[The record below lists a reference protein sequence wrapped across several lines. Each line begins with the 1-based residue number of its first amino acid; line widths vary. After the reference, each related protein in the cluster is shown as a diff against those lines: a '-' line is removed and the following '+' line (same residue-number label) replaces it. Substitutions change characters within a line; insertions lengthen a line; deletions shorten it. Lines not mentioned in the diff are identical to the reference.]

1 MRLRFTIGKGDAHA
15 YDSSRPGASYT
26 APSTLRLG
34 ALRAEPQAPTFQ
46 GLLPNHPFN
55 ISLARAD
62 DAAEIVIAHGQTEK
76 SNKTMEN
83 KKGRNN

>member
-26 APSTLRLG
+26 VPSTLRQG

-46 GLLPNHPFN
+46 GLLPNHPLNTF
-55 ISLARAD
+55 ARATE
-62 DAAEIVIAHGQTEK
+62 AAEIVIAHGQQRK
-76 SNKTMEN
+76 KT
-83 KKGRNN
+83 